1 MRVLLLVGSTTEDER
16 MLLHED
22 DSTEVVVISI
32 EELEVLEQSVLVGVD
47 VLLVNTTSTVDWLAN
62 DDKLEG
68 RRLLEIPPTQETS

>member
-1 MRVLLLVGSTTEDER
+1 MKVLLLVDSTTEDER

-62 DDKLEG
+62 DDKLVG